1 MRLVSLWERP
11 QRAARK
17 TAVRGSGTGLSPD
30 TSVSTLIS
38 DFQPPRCGR
47 SRSLAHEPPSA
58 WVRRDHSSSER
69 ERERGRG
76 TRNSAGHR
84 RTVSDSRGGGD
95 RRRSPRGELL
105 RSPRASP
112 DSGVAARVGC
122 ASPRRGSRRLL
133 SEEAAVASSGFIFTG
148 GTAAKGGAWN
158 CPVRRC

>member
-1 MRLVSLWERP
+1 MSHPLRGCGVIT
-11 QRAARK
+11 AA
-17 TAVRGSGTGLSPD
+17 
-30 TSVSTLIS
+30 
-38 DFQPPRCGR
+38 Q
-47 SRSLAHEPPSA
+47 
-58 WVRRDHSSSER
+58 R

-122 ASPRRGSRRLL
+122 TRPRRGSRRLL